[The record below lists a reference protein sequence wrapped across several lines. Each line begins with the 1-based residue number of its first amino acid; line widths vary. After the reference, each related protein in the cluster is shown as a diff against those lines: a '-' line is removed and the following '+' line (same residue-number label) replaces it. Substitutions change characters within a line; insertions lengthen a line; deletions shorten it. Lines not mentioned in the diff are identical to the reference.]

1 MRASKSFSVQ
11 EQGLFKYVLKKIKIK
26 MLYDAKWLYT
36 ENFYKFGYLSQDINS
51 EFFVS
56 FSPISL
62 I

>member
-11 EQGLFKYVLKKIKIK
+11 EQGLFKYVLKKIK
-26 MLYDAKWLYT
+26 MLHDAKWLYT